1 MTALEQ
7 GWRRLRV
14 LRRVQ
19 ESDTVVSLHLVVEDG
34 ATLPAFMPGQFLTF
48 RIMTSDG
55 KAVPRNYSL
64 SSDPADL
71 THYRI
76 SVRREPGGLGADH
89 MHHAMVEGATVEATG
104 PKGHFMLDPTSV
116 RPVVLLAGGIGITPL
131 LSMAHALA
139 KDPSRPAWLLHAV
152 QNARQL
158 PFANEI
164 KALASRAGHITS
176 ATRLSDQ
183 AGHITRESLRALLPL
198 DDYDVYLCGPP
209 PFMQAMFD
217 ILLSLG
223 IREERIAYEFFGPAR
238 KLSATAAV
246 SLVPPQAA
254 PDMSAEAGDG
264 PLISFTK
271 SGISKSWDGGHR
283 TLLDFA
289 EAQGLNP
296 AFSCR
301 NGICSTC
308 MCDVEGQV
316 RYIEEPL
323 DKPERGKAL
332 LCCSIPDGPL
342 RIDI

>member
-1 MTALEQ
+1 MTEQAQ
-7 GWRRLRV
+7 GWRRLHV

-19 ESDTVVSLHLVVEDG
+19 ESDAVVSLHLVAEDG

-48 RIMTSDG
+48 RIITPDS

-76 SVRREPGGLGADH
+76 SIRRAQGGLGASH
-89 MHHAMVEGATVEATG
+89 MHDAMVEGATIDAAG
-104 PKGHFMLDPTSV
+104 PKGHFILDQTSA
-116 RPVVLLAGGIGITPL
+116 RPVLLLAGGIGITPL
-131 LSMAHALA
+131 LSMTHALA
-139 KDPSRPAWLLHAV
+139 KDPSRPTWLVHAV
-152 QNARQL
+152 QNARHL

-164 KALASRAGHITS
+164 AALATRASHITS
-176 ATRLSDQ
+176 VPCLSDQ
-183 AGHITRESLRALLPL
+183 AGRITRESLRTLLPL

-209 PFMQAMFD
+209 PFMQALFG

-223 IREERIAYEFFGPAR
+223 IREERIAYEFFGSAR
-238 KLSATAAV
+238 KLAATAAIP
-246 SLVPPQAA
+246 LVPPQ
-254 PDMSAEAGDG
+254 PVPGFSANAGDKQ
-264 PLISFTK
+264 LISFTK
-271 SGISKSWDGGHR
+271 SGISTSWDGGYR

-289 EAQGLNP
+289 EAQGLSP

-301 NGICSTC
+301 NGICGTC

-323 DKPERGKAL
+323 DVPEEGKAL
-332 LCCSIPDGPL
+332 LCCSVPDGPL
-342 RIDI
+342 RINI